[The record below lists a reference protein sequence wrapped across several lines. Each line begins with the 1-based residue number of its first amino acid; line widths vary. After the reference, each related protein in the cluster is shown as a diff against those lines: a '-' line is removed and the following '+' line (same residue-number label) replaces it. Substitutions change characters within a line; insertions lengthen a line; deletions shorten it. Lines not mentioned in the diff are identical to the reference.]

1 MLAVLAV
8 LIAVSSAS
16 GENTASPVCDIGRLA
31 LQELST
37 LDPNKGYA
45 RFYGDA
51 HLKSADLL
59 TACPTLRYGLPSGFA
74 LADEIAT
81 KRAGDHLP
89 QYAGRS
95 TPLTMIFE
103 IGVPV
108 ISPDGKS
115 AVVEMG
121 TTCTGLCGS
130 GFIAHYV
137 RGPGGWRRD
146 GKIFNAFVS

>member
-8 LIAVSSAS
+8 LIAVSPAS
-16 GENTASPVCDIGRLA
+16 GENTAICDVGRLA
-31 LQELST
+31 LRELPT
-37 LDPNKGYA
+37 LDANTGYA

-59 TACPTLRYGLPSGFA
+59 TACPALRYELLSGFPV
-74 LADEIAT
+74 ADEIAT
-81 KRAGDHLP
+81 KRAGDHFP
-89 QYAGRS
+89 RWAGHS

-103 IGVPV
+103 IGIPV
-108 ISPDGKS
+108 VSPDGES

-121 TTCTGLCGS
+121 TTCTGSCGS

-137 RGPGGWRRD
+137 RGSSGWRRD